1 MEFLKAY
8 LDEETYEKLEE
19 QLKGK
24 ESEVKLANLSTG
36 DYVARGKFNK
46 VEAELKALK
55 KSQAEIEKASLTESE
70 KAQRAIEEVEN
81 LKKEFAIKYNRLEA
95 EKILTQAG
103 LTEEDYSEIVS
114 SFVSEDKEKTIKL
127 VTDFSN
133 LIAKQKSEAIQQKEV
148 EILKGTP
155 SPAGNSA
162 GSIKGENIGV
172 KLAQAVTVN
181 QDEIAEQR
189 NKYFK

>member
-46 VEAELKALK
+46 VEAELKTLK

-127 VTDFSN
+127 ATDFSN

-148 EILKGTP
+148 EILKDTP

>member
-36 DYVARGKFNK
+36 EYVARGKFNK
-46 VEAELKALK
+46 VEMELKALK
-55 KSQAEIEKASLTESE
+55 KTQTDIETASLTESE
-70 KAQRAIEEVEN
+70 KAQKAIAEVEN

-103 LTEEDYSEIVS
+103 LTEEDYSEIVE
-114 SFVSEDKEKTIKL
+114 SFVSDDKEKTVKL

-133 LIAKQKSEAIQQKEV
+133 LITKQKSEAIKQKEV
-148 EILKGTP
+148 ELLKNTP
-155 SPAGNSA
+155 PPAGDSA
-162 GSIKGENIGV
+162 GNAKEENIGV

-181 QDEIAEQR
+181 QDKIAEQR
-189 NKYFK
+189 NKYFN